1 VAGPI
6 CSEKL
11 EELTVD
17 ITKVN
22 SLCEKIDK
30 SVTGIADE
38 NVRNVMED
46 VSAALKLL
54 NKNHEG
60 IVKIHSQKSSGNTGN
75 SFQVC
80 SSGMA
85 SLGTIPKRNRIQSAA
100 SVSVP
105 VPISAQDK
113 QQVGASNGYPS
124 VGTDCNPELNAF
136 KDAVNKAESSTLVFN
151 LDLGRIPIMNTETMS
166 TRATLALAAM
176 AAENEN
182 RQGNIPA
189 DETVSTLD
197 DVLSM
202 AKSIEFFGKKTK
214 SYVNSKDSKSGSYCT
229 IPVKYEFE
237 DKEVKFEAEKY
248 LREKCGAHCAT
259 PYPIIL
265 RECIKQVTEK
275 VKADYPDNQVKVQVD
290 TSRFCL
296 RVARRFVKEGVD
308 KKTVRWESYE
318 KLIPLPSEALDVTS
332 RKVPE
337 GFKIKYLP
345 PSKDKGMNGSPDR
358 HRLARDS
365 NSEVMEVTV
374 PDSPKGAAAAIGGGQ
389 LEPY

>member
-1 VAGPI
+1 
-6 CSEKL
+6 
-11 EELTVD
+11 
-17 ITKVN
+17 
-22 SLCEKIDK
+22 
-30 SVTGIADE
+30 
-38 NVRNVMED
+38 
-46 VSAALKLL
+46 
-54 NKNHEG
+54 
-60 IVKIHSQKSSGNTGN
+60 
-75 SFQVC
+75 
-80 SSGMA
+80 
-85 SLGTIPKRNRIQSAA
+85 
-100 SVSVP
+100 
-105 VPISAQDK
+105 
-113 QQVGASNGYPS
+113 
-124 VGTDCNPELNAF
+124 
-136 KDAVNKAESSTLVFN
+136 
-151 LDLGRIPIMNTETMS
+151 
-166 TRATLALAAM
+166 M

-214 SYVNSKDSKSGSYCT
+214 SYVNSKDSKSGSNCT

-265 RECIKQVTEK
+265 RECIKQVSEK

-290 TSRFCL
+290 TNRFCL

-318 KLIPLPSEALDVTS
+318 KLIPLPPEALDVTS

-358 HRLARDS
+358 HRHASDS